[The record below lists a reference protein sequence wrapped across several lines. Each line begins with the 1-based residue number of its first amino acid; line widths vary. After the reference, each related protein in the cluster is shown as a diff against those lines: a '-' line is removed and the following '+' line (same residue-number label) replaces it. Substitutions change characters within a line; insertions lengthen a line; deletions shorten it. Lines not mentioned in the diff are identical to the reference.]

1 MDTISSICRVQV
13 WFAATGRL
21 AWNETASAARLNAE
35 HAEEEVAA
43 GGPVARLV
51 DMFVSRLELVQHTT
65 EARPFDDTFCDR
77 RRRLLD
83 HCD

>member
-1 MDTISSICRVQV
+1 MCIRDR
-13 WFAATGRL
+13 
-21 AWNETASAARLNAE
+21 
-35 HAEEEVAA
+35 EEVAA

-77 RRRLLD
+77 RGRLLD
-83 HCD
+83 HWNGGITQYDLNSV